1 MILPIQQVT
10 FFPKPT
16 DNSQSLCYF
25 HLSVIWYDCSHSLIL
40 LTSSDFPSA
49 ISDTPCQTCIGPA
62 SYTKLMN
69 IALFLGH
76 NPQDSPLNLTFLPKR
91 SHTFLWLHISSTHWW
106 LSNFMLRLSSFFLY
120 LKLTKLILELRNF
133 LLLLLTTLF
142 PILTWLPYLS

>member
-1 MILPIQQVT
+1 MLYTYHPHSSLPIPSPPILT
-10 FFPKPT
+10 RLSSPPPHENDFTNPASYLFF
-16 DNSQSLCYF
+16 QSLLTILSLYVIH

-49 ISDTPCQTCIGPA
+49 TSDTPCQTCIGPA

-91 SHTFLWLHISSTHWW
+91 SHTFLWLHISSTH
-106 LSNFMLRLSSFFLY
+106 
-120 LKLTKLILELRNF
+120 
-133 LLLLLTTLF
+133 
-142 PILTWLPYLS
+142 